1 LSSALKLVLVGESG
15 VGKTSFVN
23 ILQNKNL
30 EGIKS
35 TIDVEFHTVILNYKN
50 KPLKLSVFDFGG
62 KPQYRFMQTSHLKGV
77 YGIILMFDLSNE
89 SSFKKLNEWVR
100 FLQPVTMGYTNFPTI
115 LIGNKSDLNDIKV
128 KEEDINAFLKA
139 NNIAHYEKIS
149 SKEREKIERPFQQLI
164 LTIMKFYLDFQKK
177 AQDAK
182 EKIEIL
188 LKEAEK
194 TKTNEILEEI
204 KKEETKIDIITPVR
218 HVIEDMASLNLK
230 EVRKDLIDL
239 RKNIRRTFQ
248 IVFNPPP
255 RKRKPVRKSEPKFVK
270 KEEKKEKVKR
280 VTTFKVLKADSLR
293 EGMKVYVEKSIED

>member
-1 LSSALKLVLVGESG
+1 MSSALKLVLVGESG

-23 ILQNKNL
+23 HLQNKNF

-35 TIDVEFHTVILNYKN
+35 TIDVEFHTVVLNYKN
-50 KPLKLSVFDFGG
+50 KPLTLSIFDFGG

-89 SSFKKLNEWVR
+89 SSFKKLDEWIR
-100 FLQPVTMGYTNFPTI
+100 FLQPVTMGYLNFPMI
-115 LIGNKSDLNDIKV
+115 LIGNKSDLKDVKIK
-128 KEEDINAFLKA
+128 EDDINKFVKA
-139 NNIAHYEKIS
+139 NNITHYQIIS
-149 SKEREKIERPFQQLI
+149 AKERVNIEEPFQRLI

-182 EKIEIL
+182 EKIEML
-188 LKEAEK
+188 LKESEK
-194 TKTNEILEEI
+194 SKTNELLEEI
-204 KKEETKIDIITPVR
+204 KREEVKIDIITPVR

-230 EVRKDLIDL
+230 EVRKDLLDL

-248 IVFNPPP
+248 IVFSPPP
-255 RKRKPVRKSEPKFVK
+255 RKRKPVTKKRPEPVK
-270 KEEKKEKVKR
+270 KEQKKDEVKK
-280 VTTFKVLKADSLR
+280 VTTFKVLKADSLK